1 MKLDNLFK
9 IAIKSLGKNKM
20 RTFLTMLGIIIGVAS
35 VIAML
40 AIGQGS
46 SESIQKEIESFGT
59 NMIIIFP
66 AAMHRGGV
74 SSAAGTGQLLTYE
87 DADAIAKQC
96 PDVKY
101 VTPEVHV
108 NGQVLYGANNWNT
121 EITGAYSSYFGI
133 RNLSVA
139 YGSYYSDSDEKD
151 AAKVCELGQTV
162 VDNLFGANANPV
174 GKYIRINKIP
184 FKVIGVLT
192 KRGQNSFGRDQDDI
206 IIAPF
211 STVYK
216 RMLNTNHVHIILAS
230 AKKGGDMNLAITEI
244 NNVLNQRHKKQADGT
259 QPMFTIR
266 TQLQFEQTA
275 NATSHI
281 LTLLLASIASISL
294 LVGGIGIMNIMLVS
308 VTERTRE
315 IGIRLAIGAR
325 GRDVLMQFLIEAILL
340 SFLGGL
346 LGVAL
351 GLTTTRIVNQ
361 VMHWPVAVTAESI
374 FVSFFFA
381 TLIGI
386 FFGWYPARKAANL
399 NPIDALR
406 YE

>member
-1 MKLDNLFK
+1 MKLNNLFK
-9 IAIKSLGKNKM
+9 IAIKSLSKNKM

-46 SESIQKEIESFGT
+46 SDSIKKEIQSFGT
-59 NMIIIFP
+59 NMIIVFP

-74 SSAAGTGQLLTYE
+74 SSAAGTAQLLTQG

-96 PDVKY
+96 PDIKY
-101 VTPEVHV
+101 VTPVVHV
-108 NGQVLYGANNWNT
+108 NGQVMYGANNWNT
-121 EITGAYSSYFGI
+121 EINGVYSSYFGI

-139 YGSYYSDSDEKD
+139 YGSYYTETEEQD

-162 VDNLFGANANPV
+162 VDNLFGPNANPV

-211 STVYK
+211 ATVYK
-216 RMLNTNHVHIILAS
+216 RMMNTNHVRLLLAS
-230 AKKGGDMNLAITEI
+230 AKKGGDMDMAIKEI
-244 NNVLNQRHKKQADGT
+244 HNVLNQRHKQEDGS
-259 QPMFTIR
+259 QPEFTIH
-266 TQLQFEQTA
+266 TQIQFEQTA
-275 NATSHI
+275 TATSHI
-281 LTLLLASIASISL
+281 LTLLLASIAGISL

-325 GRDVLMQFLIEAILL
+325 GRDVLMQFLFEAIML
-340 SFLGGL
+340 SFLGGF
-346 LGVAL
+346 LGVGF
-351 GLTTTRIVNQ
+351 GLASTRFVTDF
-361 VMHWPVAVTAESI
+361 MHWPVVVTSQSI
-374 FVSFFFA
+374 FISFFFA

-386 FFGWYPARKAANL
+386 FFGWYPARKAAGL

>member
-1 MKLDNLFK
+1 MKLNNLFK
-9 IAIKSLGKNKM
+9 IAIKSLSKNKM

-46 SESIQKEIESFGT
+46 SDSIKKEIQSFGT
-59 NMIIIFP
+59 NMIIVFP

-74 SSAAGTGQLLTYE
+74 SSAAGTAQLLTQG

-96 PDVKY
+96 PDIKY
-101 VTPEVHV
+101 VTPVVHV
-108 NGQVLYGANNWNT
+108 NGQVMYGANNWNT
-121 EITGAYSSYFGI
+121 EINGVYSSYFGI

-139 YGSYYSDSDEKD
+139 YGGYYTETEEQD

-162 VDNLFGANANPV
+162 VDNLFGPNANPV

-216 RMLNTNHVHIILAS
+216 RMMNTNHVRLLLAS
-230 AKKGGDMNLAITEI
+230 AKKGGDMDMAIQEI
-244 NNVLNQRHKKQADGT
+244 QNVLNQRHKQEDGS
-259 QPMFTIR
+259 QPEFTIH
-266 TQLQFEQTA
+266 TQIQFEQTA
-275 NATSHI
+275 TATSHI
-281 LTLLLASIASISL
+281 LTLLLASIAGISL

-325 GRDVLMQFLIEAILL
+325 GRDVLMQFLFEAIML
-340 SFLGGL
+340 SFLGGF
-346 LGVAL
+346 LGVGL
-351 GLTTTRIVNQ
+351 GLASTRFVTDF
-361 VMHWPVAVTAESI
+361 MHWPVVVTSQSI

-386 FFGWYPARKAANL
+386 FFGWYPARKAAGL

>member
-1 MKLDNLFK
+1 MKINNLFK
-9 IAIKSLGKNKM
+9 IAFKSLSKNKM

-46 SESIQKEIESFGT
+46 SDSIKKEIQSFGT

-74 SSAAGTGQLLTYE
+74 SSAAGSAQLLTQP

-101 VTPEVHV
+101 VTPIVHV
-108 NGQVLYGANNWNT
+108 NGQVMYGANNWNT
-121 EITGAYSSYFGI
+121 EIEGVYSSYFGI
-133 RNLSVA
+133 RNLSLNL
-139 YGSYYSDSDEKD
+139 GTIYSESDEQD

-162 VDNLFGANANPV
+162 VDNLFGSNVNPV

-216 RMLNTNHVHIILAS
+216 RMMNTNHVRLILAS
-230 AKKGGDMNLAITEI
+230 SKHQSDMPLAISEI
-244 NNVLNQRHKKQADGT
+244 QNVLTQRHKQEDGS
-259 QPMFTIR
+259 QPEFTIH
-266 TQLQFEQTA
+266 TQIQFEQTA
-275 NATSHI
+275 TATSHI
-281 LTLLLASIASISL
+281 LTLLLASIAGISL

-325 GRDVLMQFLIEAILL
+325 GRDVLLQFLIEAIFL
-340 SFLGGL
+340 SLLGGL
-346 LGVAL
+346 LGVGL
-351 GLTTTRIVNQ
+351 GLASTRIVNQ
-361 VMHWPVAVTAESI
+361 FMHWPVTVTPQSI

-386 FFGWYPARKAANL
+386 FFGWYPARKAAGL

>member
-1 MKLDNLFK
+1 MKLNNLFK
-9 IAIKSLGKNKM
+9 IAIKSLSKNKM

-46 SESIQKEIESFGT
+46 SDSIKKEIQSFGT
-59 NMIIIFP
+59 NMIIVFP

-74 SSAAGTGQLLTYE
+74 SSAAGTAQLLTQD

-96 PDVKY
+96 PDIKY
-101 VTPEVHV
+101 VTPVVHAG
-108 NGQVLYGANNWNT
+108 GQVMYGSNNWNT
-121 EITGAYSSYFGI
+121 EVEGVYSSYFGI
-133 RNLSVA
+133 RNLSVK
-139 YGSYYSDSDEKD
+139 YGSYYSESDEQD
-151 AAKVCELGQTV
+151 ASKVCELGQTV
-162 VDNLFGANANPV
+162 VDNLFGPDANPV

-216 RMLNTNHVHIILAS
+216 RMLNTNHVRLILAS
-230 AKKGGDMNLAITEI
+230 SRSGKDMDLAISEI
-244 NNVLNQRHKKQADGT
+244 KNVLSQRHKQEDGS
-259 QPMFTIR
+259 QPEFTIH
-266 TQLQFEQTA
+266 TQIQFEETA
-275 NATSHI
+275 TATSHI
-281 LTLLLASIASISL
+281 LTLLLASIAGISL

-325 GRDVLMQFLIEAILL
+325 GRDVLMQFLFEAIML
-340 SFLGGL
+340 SFLGGF
-346 LGVAL
+346 LGVGL
-351 GLTTTRIVNQ
+351 GLASTRIVTDF
-361 VMHWPVAVTAESI
+361 MHWPVEVTTESI

-386 FFGWYPARKAANL
+386 FFGWYPARKAAGL